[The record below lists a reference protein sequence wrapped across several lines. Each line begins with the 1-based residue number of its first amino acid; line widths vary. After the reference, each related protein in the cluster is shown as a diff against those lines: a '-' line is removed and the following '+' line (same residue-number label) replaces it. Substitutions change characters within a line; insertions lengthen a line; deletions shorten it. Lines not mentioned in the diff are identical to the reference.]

1 MNLRKHARGQPCRV
15 RLIGV
20 CNGNPETTVLAHLK
34 NGWYGSLKPPDIIA
48 VHACSACHDAIDGR
62 SHPEG
67 LSRELIDL
75 AAYRGLCEMLDY
87 YTKEGIITW

>member
-20 CNGNPETTVLAHLK
+20 CNGDRETTVLAHLK

-62 SHPEG
+62 SQPPG

-87 YTKEGIITW
+87 YTKEGIIAW

>member
-1 MNLRKHARGQPCRV
+1 MNLRKLAKGQPCRV
-15 RLIGV
+15 RLIDV

-62 SHPEG
+62 THPKHLTRAE
-67 LSRELIDL
+67 IDL

-87 YTKEGIITW
+87 YVHEDIVKW